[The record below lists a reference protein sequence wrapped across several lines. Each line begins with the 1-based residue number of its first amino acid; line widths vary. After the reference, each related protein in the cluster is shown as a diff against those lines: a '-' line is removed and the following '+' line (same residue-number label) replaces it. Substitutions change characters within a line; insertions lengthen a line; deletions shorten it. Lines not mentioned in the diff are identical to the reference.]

1 LFYTPLPYSAV
12 SSSLLLDGSHLQ
24 QLQILNPSYPD
35 PLAGLTSATSIP
47 QNLTH
52 LSSTLRLP
60 YLVQYNFGV
69 EHQLGKGLTLTTMYT
84 GSKGVA
90 LFRSRDINAPVYAPF
105 LNRPNS
111 QFGIIRQVESSGG
124 SKYQQLRTSLQA
136 SGGRYFTGM
145 FIYELAKATDDTSG
159 IDSFP
164 ANNWDPKGE
173 WSFAANDTRHFVYMY
188 GTMTA
193 VAWLKLSIAFSA
205 NTGHPYTM
213 TTGRDDYHV
222 GMSTARP
229 AGVARNTLRTT
240 GAQTVDVRW
249 SKSFSLR
256 KDGPSLQVAADAFN
270 VLNRVN
276 YTNFVGSQSSPLFG
290 RPSSSSPARRLQLS
304 VYFGF

>member
-1 LFYTPLPYSAV
+1 
-12 SSSLLLDGSHLQ
+12 
-24 QLQILNPSYPD
+24 
-35 PLAGLTSATSIP
+35 
-47 QNLTH
+47 
-52 LSSTLRLP
+52 
-60 YLVQYNFGV
+60 
-69 EHQLGKGLTLTTMYT
+69 
-84 GSKGVA
+84 
-90 LFRSRDINAPVYAPF
+90 
-105 LNRPNS
+105 
-111 QFGIIRQVESSGG
+111 
-124 SKYQQLRTSLQA
+124 
-136 SGGRYFTGM
+136 
-145 FIYELAKATDDTSG
+145 
-159 IDSFP
+159 
-164 ANNWDPKGE
+164 
-173 WSFAANDTRHFVYMY
+173 MY